1 MCWLRAA
8 RVLQDRVDRA
18 VRARADIERAG
29 ASGFELLAAIG
40 LGESQD
46 VDTGAEALL
55 GVRALAQDDLD
66 QCRGVAADLAGLPP
80 QALRRPISIAPVAR
94 RHVLAHRRML
104 CGWRT
109 SVHVRQRACRGG
121 KTSIVRAVMR
131 AQTFS
136 RSNWCGAE

>member
-29 ASGFELLAAIG
+29 ASGFESLAAIG

-46 VDTGAEALL
+46 ADTGAEALL

-66 QCRGVAADLAGLPP
+66 QC
-80 QALRRPISIAPVAR
+80 
-94 RHVLAHRRML
+94 
-104 CGWRT
+104 
-109 SVHVRQRACRGG
+109 
-121 KTSIVRAVMR
+121 
-131 AQTFS
+131 
-136 RSNWCGAE
+136 